1 MNNRRQT
8 VRPRDL
14 ALAREFARRLAEA
27 AGERHFVVTLFGS
40 RARGEADEE
49 SDLDLFVALDEP
61 DPHGSAR
68 EAALEVACD
77 LTLETGILVSAF
89 VADPEFL
96 RERKDYSFVRSVDAE
111 GIRL

>member
-1 MNNRRQT
+1 MGNQRA
-8 VRPRDL
+8 VKPGDL
-14 ALAREFARRLAEA
+14 DLAREFQRRLAHA
-27 AGERHFVVTLFGS
+27 VAGPHFAMTLFGS

-61 DPHGSAR
+61 DPHGSVR
-68 EAALEVACD
+68 EAALQVACD

-89 VADPEFL
+89 VADREFL
-96 RERKDYSFVRSVDAE
+96 HRRKDYSFVRSVEDE